1 MKFRDDICAYLLSA
15 GDLAIMR
22 TSKQIHHEAREC
34 LYREGAYRINI
45 GLSIDSDGNPC
56 PWKEWK
62 SCQNL
67 HFRIFFGPGSTLA
80 RRLPAFRPRF
90 WQFGLFDETY
100 GTDRKRKCL
109 VTIEYETYDPWAPFR
124 AYLFSVEDLLEQM
137 SHLTSFTTVVVM
149 FAPKQ
154 DLQWNNKEMCDLLD
168 RELPVD
174 KWGVLKERLEPDL
187 GPAKLVGDTDGEDQ
201 RLVGLPPSRF
211 SRPAGAKAA

>member
-1 MKFRDDICAYLLSA
+1 MALPATHDPGTLTAGTSNPTHTSTLASPLLSLPREIRDDICAYLLSA

-22 TSKQIHHEAREC
+22 TSKQIYHEAREC
-34 LYREGAYRINI
+34 LDREGVYRINI
-45 GLSIDSDGNPC
+45 GLSIDGDGNPF

-62 SCQNL
+62 SCQNI

-80 RRLPAFRPRF
+80 RRSLALFPRF
-90 WQFGLFDETY
+90 RQLALFDEMY
-100 GTDRKRKCL
+100 GTIRKRKCL

-124 AYLFSVEDLLEQM
+124 AYLYSVEDLLEQM

-154 DLQWNNKEMCDLLD
+154 SLQWYNKEACDLLD

-174 KWGVLKERLEPDL
+174 KW
-187 GPAKLVGDTDGEDQ
+187 A
-201 RLVGLPPSRF
+201 F
-211 SRPAGAKAA
+211 